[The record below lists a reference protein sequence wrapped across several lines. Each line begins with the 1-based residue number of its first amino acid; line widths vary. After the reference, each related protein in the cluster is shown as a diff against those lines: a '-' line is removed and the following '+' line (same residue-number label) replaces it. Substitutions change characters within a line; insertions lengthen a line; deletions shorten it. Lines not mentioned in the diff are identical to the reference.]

1 MSHVYVT
8 GGRQRKTA
16 ANTEEEW
23 TLYERALIVRLDTET
38 DRSEPAVDYVS
49 PPDACADSRPAFL
62 FKSGSLRGGR
72 LYVCTST
79 EVLIYEVPGFR
90 RVGYIS
96 LPCFNDLHHVCPSRD
111 GTLLVVSTGLD
122 MVVEV
127 SPDGRALRQWSVLG
141 EDPWRRFSPDVDY
154 RKVPTTKPHKSH
166 PNFVFEL
173 GDDVWAT
180 RAVQGDAVC
189 LTRPGLRIGLGK
201 ELVHDGHFHGG
212 KIYFTTVDGTL
223 VIVGQD
229 SLRVEQVVDLKAID
243 NGEKALL
250 GWCRGVMVLDER
262 RVWVAFTRVRK
273 TRFKEHINW
282 VKHVFREVDKPTHM
296 TLYDIEARKVLN
308 EINLEAHGL
317 NVVFSM
323 IPAVGPRILD
333 HARPQNGHGPAYAGG
348 ERDAVD
354 VRGPRG

>member
-1 MSHVYVT
+1 MRHVYVT
-8 GGRQRKTA
+8 GARQRKTP
-16 ANTEEEW
+16 EDEW
-23 TLYERALIVRLDTET
+23 TLYERALLIRVDTHT
-38 DRSEPAVDYVS
+38 STSEPCIDYVS
-49 PPDACADSRPAFL
+49 PEAASAAGRASYL
-62 FKSGSLRGGR
+62 FKSGTIKGPR

-96 LPCFNDLHHVCPSRD
+96 LPCFNDLHHVCPSRE
-111 GTLLVVSTGLD
+111 GTVFVVNTGLD

-127 SPDGRALRQWSVLG
+127 SAEGRVLREWSVLG
-141 EDPWRRFSPDVDY
+141 EDPWRRFSPDIDY

-173 GDDVWAT
+173 GEDVWAT

-201 ELVHDGHFHGG
+201 ELVHDGHFHDG

-229 SLRVEQVVDLKAID
+229 SLRVEQVVDLKTID
-243 NGEKALL
+243 NEAKALL

-262 RVWVAFTRVRK
+262 RGWLAFPRGCQKRVQKQNKLGQTRV
-273 TRFKEHINW
+273 
-282 VKHVFREVDKPTHM
+282 
-296 TLYDIEARKVLN
+296 
-308 EINLEAHGL
+308 
-317 NVVFSM
+317 
-323 IPAVGPRILD
+323 
-333 HARPQNGHGPAYAGG
+333 
-348 ERDAVD
+348 
-354 VRGPRG
+354 PRGDKNT